1 MSKKASLLEERA
13 FLDEGTEAGLEAGQ
27 LERGVRGLT
36 SALAVICIVV
46 EAASPFNKP
55 RASPRFVEALFAM
68 SLVTVQVDRPSLPR
82 RTKPDSGLR
91 LGTNS
96 VSVLKKTRKT
106 NVLGSGLAAVNRPRF
121 RG

>member
-68 SLVTVQVDRPSLPR
+68 SLVTVQTLDRPLLDVPSLIP
-82 RTKPDSGLR
+82 GLR
-91 LGTNS
+91 LGTNRQRQRP
-96 VSVLKKTRKT
+96 LKK
-106 NVLGSGLAAVNRPRF
+106 NV
-121 RG
+121 